1 MKRIVLLLIMILS
14 FGVSLYAQDSEKVKP
29 LTDTEVVRRVSL
41 LDIEGKNYEDVVVT
55 MKSTTPDY
63 FITDKYKVKVKVE
76 DSTGKKVW
84 SKTFKNAFLYV
95 FSNGQV
101 QIGKPNFD
109 QIVISKSSYTGNW
122 IGTVREKEGVY

>member
-1 MKRIVLLLIMILS
+1 MKRIVFLLIMILS

>member
-1 MKRIVLLLIMILS
+1 MKRFVLLLILMLS
-14 FGVSLYAQDSEKVKP
+14 FGISLYAQKPEKAKP
-29 LTDTEVVRRVSL
+29 LTDTEVVRKVSF

-63 FITDKYKVKVKVE
+63 LLTDKYKVKVKVE

-109 QIVISKSSYTGNW
+109 QMVISKSSYTGNW

>member
-14 FGVSLYAQDSEKVKP
+14 FDVSLYAQDSEKVKP

>member
-1 MKRIVLLLIMILS
+1 MKRIILLLLVMVS
-14 FGVSLYAQDSEKVKP
+14 FSASMLAQEPEKAKP
-29 LTDTEVVRRVSL
+29 LTDTEVVRKVSI
-41 LDIEGKNYEDVVVT
+41 LDIEGKMYEDVVVT

-84 SKTFKNAFLYV
+84 AKTFKNAFLYV

-101 QIGKPNFD
+101 QVGKLNFD
-109 QIVISKSSYTGNW
+109 QMVISKSSYTGNW

>member
-1 MKRIVLLLIMILS
+1 MILS